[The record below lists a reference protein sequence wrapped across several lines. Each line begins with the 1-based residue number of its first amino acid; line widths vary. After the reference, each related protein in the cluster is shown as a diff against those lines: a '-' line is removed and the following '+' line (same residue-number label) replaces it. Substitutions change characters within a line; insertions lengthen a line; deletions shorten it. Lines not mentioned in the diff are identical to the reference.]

1 MTESRATKT
10 IMVSIYNKFSNFHDH
25 QRHVSAH
32 TWWTVQPGTEE
43 EGSYIYVKALPRT
56 SDMMYMG
63 HIYIMQQA

>member
-1 MTESRATKT
+1 MW
-10 IMVSIYNKFSNFHDH
+10 
-25 QRHVSAH
+25 VSAH
-32 TWWTVQPGTEE
+32 TQWTVQPGTEE